1 MITSIKKYT
10 KSILAKILI
19 VIIILPFIFWGMGDV
34 FRTGNQ
40 NVLATIDSEKISS
53 QEFINY
59 LNQLNLDQQQRKNLG
74 KTDLFEKILTDYV
87 GKKVIALEIKN
98 LGIKL
103 NDSSLKNIIVN
114 DKTFAK
120 DKKFSRTAYE
130 KFLLSSNISASVFEQ
145 NISQQEKK
153 RQLLTFL
160 SEGISLPDFL
170 IERSFHKENQIK
182 NIQFLDLDI
191 FYDNILIKDKE
202 IKEAYKKNKKFFSE
216 DYKKINFIELTPD
229 ILTGQKEYNELYFKK
244 IDEIENEI
252 LDGSEMNDFVKKF
265 NLNILTTEDIN
276 SLKKNKTGQLSSKIS
291 DKLFVKVFNN
301 RDLNVPSLDNIDN
314 KYYLSEIA
322 SVKKIT
328 KTLNDKKIKDS
339 IILQIKIQN
348 IIKNNTEIVKEIS
361 EGKFDKN
368 KFIKF
373 ASEKKL
379 ELKRT
384 TIKGIKD
391 NVNFDKDIV
400 KEMFKIKDG
409 DFGLITTSRLDK
421 NYLIYSEKSSNQ
433 AFSNE
438 GENYNKYKAKAK
450 LEVANKIYNTY
461 DKSMNDKYK
470 IQINEKVINRIKN
483 TL

>member
-348 IIKNNTEIVKEIS
+348 IIKNNTEIVKDIS